1 MIKSNA
7 RFANSVCIQYQ
18 TKRQELHLW
27 PFQPEVF
34 FDEAEKFV
42 FGFAADSFFFQFD
55 GACVQL
61 GGMGKDKTA
70 FRLSWYRNAGVE
82 PHRFPAPRGLEASD
96 LDERRT
102 PRKFGVVLSW

>member
-1 MIKSNA
+1 M
-7 RFANSVCIQYQ
+7 CIQYQ

-82 PHRFPAPRGLEASD
+82 PHRFPGLLEASKQAIWTNG
-96 LDERRT
+96 EH
-102 PRKFGVVLSW
+102 FANSE